1 MKKRKNKKKKTKE
14 MCIYTYKK
22 THTATNRAKFL
33 SIWTREY
40 RQMIKLL
47 ELLIVNSHQA
57 SAQALSLGKTGL
69 SSRYRSSFY
78 REQQQQ
84 KYIVNIIS

>member
-1 MKKRKNKKKKTKE
+1 MDQHTKTGSKKKDENTQKTW
-14 MCIYTYKK
+14 KK
-22 THTATNRAKFL
+22 KWKSDFKNDIFA
-33 SIWTREY
+33 
-40 RQMIKLL
+40 IKKIQVHSLMS
-47 ELLIVNSHQA
+47 SHQA

-84 KYIVNIIS
+84 KYIVNLIG

>member
-1 MKKRKNKKKKTKE
+1 MKKRKNKKKKNKRNVY
-14 MCIYTYKK
+14 IYIYK
-22 THTATNRAKFL
+22 THTATNRVKFL

-84 KYIVNIIS
+84 KYDSEHN